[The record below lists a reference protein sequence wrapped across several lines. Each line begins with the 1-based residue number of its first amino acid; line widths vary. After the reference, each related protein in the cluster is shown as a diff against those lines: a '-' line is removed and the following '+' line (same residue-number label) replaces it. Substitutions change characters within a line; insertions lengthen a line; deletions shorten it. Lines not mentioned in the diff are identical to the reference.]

1 VTLSLPKDPL
11 RRLRILA
18 GRRDTSMSALLA
30 DSLEQLVAREDEDE
44 AALARLVA
52 RVERGL
58 DLGTDGR
65 IGVARDELH
74 ER

>member
-1 VTLSLPKDPL
+1 MTLSLPKDPL